1 MEQPLEEYQHTSR
14 PTSQIAHHSSLE
26 MCWWELPTC
35 CPTGTFNLAE
45 WELWHKAQWA
55 FPTAMATNWPGTFRG
70 KAIPHTQGPPALYR
84 NVAVSLDMC
93 GSSGSI
99 FYLKSESQND
109 RVLLS
114 GWKEC
119 MWVTKTHFIFRWS
132 WNIVKN
138 EEEHNLRITLCG
150 KWLFGSGKR
159 STALYPDPNIMPF
172 NWKRVPN
179 RGSNP

>member
-1 MEQPLEEYQHTSR
+1 MPIIQPLRCEGEIFPPASIN
-14 PTSQIAHHSSLE
+14 PPLISQ
-26 MCWWELPTC
+26 
-35 CPTGTFNLAE
+35 TGSWDKML
-45 WELWHKAQWA
+45 LVCH
-55 FPTAMATNWPGTFRG
+55 PTAMVKCSSGTFRG